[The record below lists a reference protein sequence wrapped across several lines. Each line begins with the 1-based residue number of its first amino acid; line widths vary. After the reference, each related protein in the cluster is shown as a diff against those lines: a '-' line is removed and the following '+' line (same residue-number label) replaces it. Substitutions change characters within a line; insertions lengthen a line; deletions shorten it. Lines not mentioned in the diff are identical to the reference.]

1 MRAVWGGGGSGA
13 ARRSTKR
20 SWGSSSTGRCRRAAG
35 RENKRGANERQEEDF
50 LLEATPRLLAL
61 STMSCWKASLVEPM
75 VAPALMYSSS
85 CVQKR

>member
-1 MRAVWGGGGSGA
+1 MWGGGGSGAGA

-35 RENKRGANERQEEDF
+35 RENKRGANERQEE
-50 LLEATPRLLAL
+50 EATPRLLAL

-85 CVQKR
+85 CVQKQ